1 MFGWKKQKQSAEIKA
16 LPEHIAIIMDGNGR
30 YAKQRNRPR
39 VNGHYEGMQNVKR
52 ITRHASDIG
61 IKYLTLYAFS
71 TENWSR
77 PKSEVSYLMKLP
89 GDFLGAFLPELI
101 EKNVKVITI
110 GNNEA
115 LPEHTVNAV
124 SEAVEK
130 TRDNTGMRLVFALN
144 YGGRD
149 ELIRSIKAIAE
160 EVSQGTLDKEE
171 INQDTVDAHLY
182 TKGIPE
188 PEMMIRTS
196 GEYRLSNFL
205 LWQSSY
211 SELFFTNTFWPEFTT
226 EELDGM
232 ISQYQRRSRRFGGLD
247 EEEV

>member
-1 MFGWKKQKQSAEIKA
+1 MFGWKKQKQSAEMKA

-52 ITRHASDIG
+52 ITRHASDVG

-101 EKNVKVITI
+101 EKNVRVITI
-110 GNNEA
+110 GDDDA
-115 LPEHTVNAV
+115 LPEHTIKAV

-130 TRDNTGMRLVFALN
+130 TKNNTGLNLVFALN
-144 YGGRD
+144 YGGRN
-149 ELIRSIKAIAE
+149 ELVRGIKKIAG
-160 EVSQGTLDKEE
+160 EVSKGKLDVEDISQGTIDRY
-171 INQDTVDAHLY
+171 LY
-182 TKGIPE
+182 TAGMPE

-211 SELFFTNTFWPEFTT
+211 SELFFTDTFWPEFTT
-226 EELDGM
+226 DELDQM
-232 ISQYQRRSRRFGGLD
+232 ISQYQKRSRRFGGLD

>member
-101 EKNVKVITI
+101 EKNVKVVTI

-149 ELIRSIKAIAE
+149 ELIRGIKAIAE
-160 EVSQGTLDKEE
+160 EVSEGTLDKEE

-182 TKGIPE
+182 TKGMPE

>member
-1 MFGWKKQKQSAEIKA
+1 MFGWKKQKRADEERA

-30 YAKQRNRPR
+30 YAKARNRPR
-39 VNGHYEGMQNVKR
+39 INGHYEGMQNVKK

-77 PKSEVSYLMKLP
+77 PKNEISYLMKLP
-89 GDFLGAFLPELI
+89 GDFLSTFLPELI
-101 EKNVKVITI
+101 EKNVRVLTI
-110 GNNEA
+110 GSPEE
-115 LPEHTVNAV
+115 LPDYTVKAV

-130 TRDNTGMRLVFALN
+130 TQENTGLNLVFALN

-149 ELIRSIKAIAE
+149 ELVQAIRSISADAVAGAIDPE
-160 EVSQGTLDKEE
+160 EISQGTIDQYLMTR
-171 INQDTVDAHLY
+171 N
-182 TKGIPE
+182 IPE

-211 SELFFTNTFWPEFTT
+211 SELFFTDTFWPEFAT
-226 EELDGM
+226 EELDLM
-232 ISQYQRRSRRFGGLD
+232 ISQYQKRSRRFGGID

>member
-1 MFGWKKQKQSAEIKA
+1 MFGWKKQKQSAGTRA

-101 EKNVKVITI
+101 EKNVKVVTI
-110 GNNEA
+110 GNGDS
-115 LPEHTVNAV
+115 LPRHTVKAV
-124 SEAVEK
+124 AEAVEK
-130 TRDNTGMRLVFALN
+130 TRDNTGLTLVFALN

-149 ELIRSIKAIAE
+149 ELVKGIREIAE
-160 EVSQGTLDKEE
+160 EVSAGKLDIED
-171 INQDTVDAHLY
+171 ISQATVDRHLY
-182 TKGIPE
+182 TKHMPE

-211 SELFFTNTFWPEFTT
+211 SELFFTDTFWPEFTAD
-226 EELDGM
+226 ELDEM
-232 ISQYQRRSRRFGGLD
+232 ISQYQKRSRRFGGLD

>member
-1 MFGWKKQKQSAEIKA
+1 MFGWKKQKQSAGTRV

-39 VNGHYEGMQNVKR
+39 INGHYEGMQNVKR

-101 EKNVKVITI
+101 EKNVKVKTI
-110 GNNEA
+110 GNGDS
-115 LPEHTVNAV
+115 LPDHTVKAV
-124 SEAVEK
+124 AEAVEK
-130 TRDNTGMRLVFALN
+130 TKGNTGLTLVFALN

-149 ELIRSIKAIAE
+149 ELIRGIKEIAA
-160 EVSQGTLDKEE
+160 EVSTGKLDIEDIGRE
-171 INQDTVDAHLY
+171 TVDAHLY
-182 TKGIPE
+182 TKHMPE

-211 SELFFTNTFWPEFTT
+211 SELFFTDTLWPEFTAD
-226 EELDGM
+226 ELDEM
-232 ISQYQRRSRRFGGLD
+232 ISQYQKRSRRFGGLD

>member
-1 MFGWKKQKQSAEIKA
+1 MFGWKKQKQSAGTRA

-110 GNNEA
+110 GNSDS
-115 LPEHTVNAV
+115 LPGHTVKAV
-124 SEAVEK
+124 AEAVEK
-130 TRDNTGMRLVFALN
+130 TRDNTGLTLVFALN

-149 ELIRSIKAIAE
+149 ELVRGIREIAG
-160 EVSQGTLDKEE
+160 EVSAGKLDIEDISQE
-171 INQDTVDAHLY
+171 TVDRHLY
-182 TKGIPE
+182 TKHMPE

-211 SELFFTNTFWPEFTT
+211 SELFFTDTLWPEFT
-226 EELDGM
+226 EDELDVM
-232 ISQYQRRSRRFGGLD
+232 ISQYQKRSRRFGGLD

>member
-1 MFGWKKQKQSAEIKA
+1 MFGWKKQKTADKERAMPK
-16 LPEHIAIIMDGNGR
+16 HIAIIMDGNGR
-30 YAKQRNRPR
+30 YAKERSRPR
-39 VNGHYEGMQNVKR
+39 INGHYEGMQNVKK

-77 PKSEVSYLMKLP
+77 PRSEVSYLMKLP
-89 GDFLGAFLPELI
+89 GDFLGTFLPELI
-101 EKNVKVITI
+101 EKNVRVLTI
-110 GNNEA
+110 GKPDE
-115 LPEHTVNAV
+115 LPDYTVKAV
-124 SEAVEK
+124 SEAVERTK
-130 TRDNTGMRLVFALN
+130 DNTGLNLVFALN

-149 ELIRSIKAIAE
+149 ELVRAIRLMSTD
-160 EVSQGTLDKEE
+160 VSEGTLDADE
-171 INQDTVDAHLY
+171 IDQGTIDQYLMTW
-182 TKGIPE
+182 GMPE

-211 SELFFTNTFWPEFTT
+211 SELFFTDTFWPEYTT
-226 EELDGM
+226 EELDRM
-232 ISQYQRRSRRFGGLD
+232 ISQYQKRSRRFGGID

>member
-30 YAKQRNRPR
+30 YAKQKNRPR
-39 VNGHYEGMQNVKR
+39 VHGHYEGMQNVKR

-89 GDFLGAFLPELI
+89 GDFLSSFLPELI
-101 EKNVKVITI
+101 EKNVKVVTI
-110 GNNEA
+110 GDSEA

-130 TRDNTGMRLVFALN
+130 TRHNTGLTLVFALN
-144 YGGRD
+144 YGGRY
-149 ELIRSIKAIAE
+149 ELVRSIKAIAE
-160 EVSQGTLDKEE
+160 EVSDGTLSIDDISQE
-171 INQDTVDAHLY
+171 TVDAHLY
-182 TKGIPE
+182 TTDMPE

-211 SELFFTNTFWPEFTT
+211 SELFFTKTFWPDFTT
-226 EELDGM
+226 DELDGM